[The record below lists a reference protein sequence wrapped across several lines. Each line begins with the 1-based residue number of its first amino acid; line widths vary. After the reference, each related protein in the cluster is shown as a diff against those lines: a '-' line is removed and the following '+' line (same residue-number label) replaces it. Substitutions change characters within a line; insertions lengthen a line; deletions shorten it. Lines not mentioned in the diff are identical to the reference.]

1 VIGLTPERVRTLRA
15 LGLRA
20 GFGLVVF
27 IIAFFA
33 WFPYNR
39 IKDQVVAM
47 ASQQN
52 VDVEI
57 GSAGPILGV
66 GIAFH
71 DILVATRPTDNSRPT
86 RLRIDQAKV
95 SISPFARLL
104 GEEAYSLSAGALGG
118 DIDVDWEASKAKSRL
133 VVKGEDVAMAEIPGV
148 KEAINLPLGGKL
160 GLSIDLG
167 MPGGKVAA
175 ADGPVRWTCAAC
187 VIGDGKAKL
196 KIAGNPMLA
205 EGLSLPRLKLGD
217 FTGRINFDKG
227 VGKLQGVQAKSSDGE
242 LYIEG
247 EVRLADP
254 LQYSQVD
261 LYIRFK
267 LSDAFIKSSDKL
279 PLMLQFIEMG
289 KRPDGY
295 YGLRL
300 QGSLSRLGPP
310 QWLKTS
316 PFAGAGAAPTPRPS
330 SARPANVPA
339 RVMGGAPTAVPATP
353 PERIVDPL
361 KEPNANLP
369 RYPSPPPTPEPAL
382 PPPAPAPAPAPA
394 AEATP
399 PPPPPPPPVPTA
411 TPPPAEQAPAAGEL
425 DAG

>member
-1 VIGLTPERVRTLRA
+1 VIALTPERLRKLRA
-15 LGLRA
+15 FGLRA

-27 IIAFFA
+27 IIAFYVS
-33 WFPYNR
+33 FPYHR
-39 IKDQVVAM
+39 VKDQVVAM
-47 ASQQN
+47 AAQQN

-57 GSAGPILGV
+57 ASAGPILGV

-71 DILVATRPTDNSRPT
+71 DIQVATRPTDGSKPT
-86 RLRIDQAKV
+86 RLRIDDAKV
-95 SISPFARLL
+95 SISPFARLF
-104 GEEAYSLSAGALGG
+104 GEEAYGLSAGTLGG
-118 DIDVDWEASKAKSRL
+118 DIDVDWEASKTKSRL
-133 VVKGEDVAMAEIPGV
+133 VVKGEDVSMAEIPGV

-160 GLSIDLG
+160 GVGLDIG
-167 MPGGKVAA
+167 MPGGKVAQ
-175 ADGPVRWTCAAC
+175 ADGSVRWTCAAC

-205 EGLSLPRLKLGD
+205 EGLSLPRFKLGD
-217 FTGRINFDKG
+217 FTGRINLDKG
-227 VGKLQGVQAKSSDGE
+227 VGKLQGVQAKSADGE

-261 LYIRFK
+261 LYVRFK

-300 QGSLSRLGPP
+300 QGALSRLGPP
-310 QWLKTS
+310 QWVKTS
-316 PFAGAGAAPTPRPS
+316 PFASTGAAPTPRAPS
-330 SARPANVPA
+330 GPRPAHS
-339 RVMGGAPTAVPATP
+339 RVMTAEPAPPPPA
-353 PERIVDPL
+353 PERTVDPVNN
-361 KEPNANLP
+361 PSANLP
-369 RYPSPPPTPEPAL
+369 RYPSPPPTPEPTL
-382 PPPAPAPAPAPA
+382 PPPTPPPEQA
-394 AEATP
+394 AP
-399 PPPPPPPPVPTA
+399 PPPPPPLPPP
-411 TPPPAEQAPAAGEL
+411 TPPPAAPEPVPGAGEL